1 MAKEKKKKRVGLWVT
16 LGIIGFIILL
26 MLASLVFVEVSINNL
41 SSSLEQK
48 QTEVI
53 AAYEARSKVLEKLT
67 GSVESRMSL
76 DPDVFTKLKNAQKAL
91 ETAEDVKACSEANLE
106 VDSAID
112 NLIFVMRDKYYYLET
127 PEIWEI
133 EDEIDSA
140 RSRIVI
146 ETTDYNDVANDYNFA
161 ISNFPGDFLS
171 LIFGHESTETYQIV
185 DYDDIT
191 F

>member
-1 MAKEKKKKRVGLWVT
+1 MAKEKKKSLGLWIA
-16 LGIIGFIILL
+16 LGIIGFVILL
-26 MLASLVFVEVSINNL
+26 MVGSLVFVEVSINNL
-41 SSSLEQK
+41 STSLEQK

-53 AAYEARSKVLEKLT
+53 AAYEARSKTLEKLT
-67 GSVESRMSL
+67 GMIESKMKLNS
-76 DPDVFTKLKNAQKAL
+76 DVFTRLERAEAAL
-91 ETAEDVKACSEANLE
+91 EKAEDVKALSDANLE

-127 PEIWEI
+127 PEVWEI

-140 RSRIVI
+140 RSRIVLK
-146 ETTDYNDVANDYNFA
+146 TTDYNDVAKDYNFA
-161 ISNFPGDFLS
+161 IENFPGDFLS
-171 LIFGHESTETYQIV
+171 SIFGHEGTETFQIV